1 MKLEKILDNLNSFEK
16 NSFLKIIDNIY
27 SNNPKNKLAIDKI
40 LSENSK
46 DFKNIDNINIV
57 KVFNLVQ
64 EEYFEHLATE
74 FVEIDSQ
81 LDIITDILTRD
92 GHCKAKIDWFA
103 RLYENEL
110 GHLNI
115 KLKEFN
121 MLLNNEESELD
132 PVRRRD
138 YDIYKSCIK
147 RAYQNDEDNN
157 QENKISRE
165 EQSILITLLQK
176 LELSQEEVKLI
187 NYSVL
192 PVNKRDIESLINDLK
207 NIGVIF
213 FSKKYN
219 TVYVAQEIVLILRK
233 IRNKQIADKYFR
245 RVLHQLREPQINLV
259 CKKHNVDRRLTI
271 DQKIERIIVEGTSF
285 SDVLMSEIFKDG
297 TNLSERKK
305 VFNELCEKQLK
316 ISPTLKGLTLEE
328 KITNLIK
335 YFNDL
340 ENDERVSISIDGYQK
355 LLKELKETIPSV
367 NGTLKKI
374 FELQEENVLESTLL
388 LDYNLKPRDIL
399 EIMQESELQ
408 TFCDIMGLKVRG
420 DIITIILDNYKNAEN
435 LFFENYENI
444 AFRNYTLLKENGI
457 QIGEAEIGMKF
468 EELTKTIFTKLG
480 FTVDEDLR
488 KKLNTQKDKIDIVI
502 NLGNNEVILVECK
515 SVKESGYNKFSS
527 VHRQL
532 KAYRDL
538 VKFNNYKVIKSLLVA
553 PEFTD
558 QFINDCEIEYE
569 LNLSLIKASSLISIL
584 EGFKESKHKKL
595 PYELFMRDVL
605 IQEERI
611 LKAIR

>member
-27 SNNPKNKLAIDKI
+27 SNEPKNKLEIDKI

-110 GHLNI
+110 GHLNT

-121 MLLNNEESELD
+121 NLLNNEDSELD

-157 QENKISRE
+157 QENRISRE
-165 EQSILITLLQK
+165 EQSILITLLKK

-219 TVYVAQEIVLILRK
+219 TVYVAQEIVIILRK

-259 CKKHNVDRRLTI
+259 CKKHNIDRKLTI

-285 SDVLMSEIFKDG
+285 SDVLMSDIFKDG
-297 TNLSERKK
+297 TNLLERKK

-316 ISPTLKGLTLEE
+316 IIPPLKGVTLEE

-374 FELQEENVLESTLL
+374 FEIQEENVLESTLL

-408 TFCDIMGLKVRG
+408 MFCDIRGLKGRG

-457 QIGEAEIGMKF
+457 QIGEAEIGGKF
-468 EELTKTIFTKLG
+468 EELTKIIFSKLG
-480 FTVDEDLR
+480 FSVDEDLR

-538 VKFNNYKVIKSLLVA
+538 VKLNNYKVIKSLLVA

-558 QFINDCEIEYE
+558 QFINDCEIEYQ
-569 LNLSLIKASSLISIL
+569 LNLSLIKASSLICIL
-584 EGFKESKHKKL
+584 EGFKESKLKKL

>member
-27 SNNPKNKLAIDKI
+27 SNEPKNKLEIDKI

-121 MLLNNEESELD
+121 NLLNNEDSELD

-147 RAYQNDEDNN
+147 RAYQNDEENN
-157 QENKISRE
+157 QENRISRE
-165 EQSILITLLQK
+165 EQSILITLLKK

-192 PVNKRDIESLINDLK
+192 PVNKRDIEALINDLK

-219 TVYVAQEIVLILRK
+219 TVYVAQEIVIILRK

-259 CKKHNVDRRLTI
+259 CKKHNIDRKLSI

-285 SDVLMSEIFKDG
+285 SDVLMSDIFKDG

-316 ISPTLKGLTLEE
+316 ISPPLKGVTLEE

-335 YFNDL
+335 FFNDL

-367 NGTLKKI
+367 NGTLKRI
-374 FELQEENVLESTLL
+374 FEIQEENVLESTLL

-408 TFCDIMGLKVRG
+408 MFCDIRGLKGRG

-435 LFFENYENI
+435 LFLENYENI

-457 QIGEAEIGMKF
+457 QIGEAEIGGKF
-468 EELTKTIFTKLG
+468 EELTKIIFSKLG
-480 FTVDEDLR
+480 FSVDEDLR

-538 VKFNNYKVIKSLLVA
+538 VKLNNYKVIKSLLVA

-558 QFINDCEIEYE
+558 QFINDCEIEYQ
-569 LNLSLIKASSLISIL
+569 LNLSLIKASSLICIL
-584 EGFKESKHKKL
+584 EGFKESKLKKL

-611 LKAIR
+611 LKAIK